1 MSTSGG
7 HSVIGI
13 DTVDR
18 GWKGTIVQDFL
29 EYDKEIS
36 IDVVMNP
43 PYHDA
48 DKHVLHALDMMSP
61 KNKVCAFL
69 KIQFLE
75 SSKRKRLFDKY
86 KPKRIYVYR
95 KRVACGLN
103 GDFTKVKSSAVM
115 YCWFIWIKGCNDDPV
130 IKWID

>member
-1 MSTSGG
+1 MSNAGG
-7 HSVIGI
+7 HKVTGI
-13 DTVDR
+13 DVIFR
-18 GWKGTIVQDFL
+18 GWEGTILQDFL
-29 EYDKEIS
+29 SYNQMIDN
-36 IDVVMNP
+36 DVVMNP

-48 DKHVLHALDMMSP
+48 DKHVLHALDMISP
-61 KNKVCAFL
+61 ENKVCAFL

-75 SSKRKRLFDKY
+75 SNKRKPLFERY

-115 YCWFIWIKGCNDDPV
+115 YCWFVWIKGCNEDPV